1 MPTRQD
7 LELARRFRELA
18 AERHPGQVLEVLIFG
33 SRARD
38 EAREDSDQDLFVLTR
53 SDDPRLR
60 AGLQDAA
67 WDAAAEFGFP
77 YLVVPLVMSRE
88 RFQDLQRR
96 ERLLARDIL
105 NEGIPA

>member
-1 MPTRQD
+1 MRYPTAPVASPVRPR
-7 LELARRFRELA
+7 LALRRWGDA
-18 AERHPGQVLEVLIFG
+18 
-33 SRARD
+33 
-38 EAREDSDQDLFVLTR
+38 FVLSR
-53 SDDPRLR
+53 SDDPRIR

-77 YLVVPLVMSRE
+77 YLVAPLVMSRE